1 MAIKMPSVPN
11 FVTSSFYLQFNT
23 QQFESPLSKAIQRV
37 SLSGPRWIASF
48 SLPAMTR
55 DFALEWVTFFNNLK
69 GNANTFE
76 SFDPEGKF
84 PRGSAGGVPLVN
96 GASQTG
102 NTLITDGWPISTTGI
117 LLKGDYF
124 SVNNELKQIIENADS
139 DGAGNSTLTFEPA
152 LRNSP
157 ANNAPIITTLP
168 IVEMILTSDDAG
180 IFTTNPNGI
189 YLPKSFSAIEP
200 LSI

>member
-1 MAIKMPSVPN
+1 VALSMPTVPN
-11 FVTSSFYLQFNT
+11 FTTSSFYLQANT
-23 QQFESPLSKAIQRV
+23 QIFESPLSKAVQRNQ
-37 SLSGPRWIASF
+37 LSGQRWLASY

-55 DFALEWVTFFNNLK
+55 DTAQEWVTFFNNLR
-69 GNANTFE
+69 GNLLTFDA
-76 SFDPEGKF
+76 FDPEGKF
-84 PRGSAGGVPLVN
+84 PRGSAGGIPLVN

-124 SVNNELKQIIENADS
+124 SVNGELKQIILNVDS
-139 DGAGNSTLTFEPA
+139 DGSGNATLTFEPP

-157 ANNAPIITTLP
+157 ADAAPLTTTSATA
-168 IVEMILTSDDAG
+168 EMILPDDNSPV
-180 IFTTNPNGI
+180 FTTNANGI
-189 YLPKSFSAIEP
+189 YLPKSFSAFEP